1 VFGAKTAVYPPAGL
15 WTIMLEL
22 MYVPLMMFDPAGA
35 WCKWWC

>member
-1 VFGAKTAVYPPAGL
+1 
-15 WTIMLEL
+15 MLEL